1 MVGRRNASNLQI
13 DPPLPSSPRGE
24 ASNLLAPLE
33 PDTARLAGYSALNM
47 LDRAALAVL
56 NHLLADAAWARAR
69 LLPFAGRTARLRLPP
84 WQLDFA
90 IDESGQLAPAGGSPA
105 DVEITLPAD
114 APLVALRGTDAVA
127 KEVQV
132 SGSAEFADAL
142 GFVLRELRW
151 DFEEDLSGQVGDIA
165 AHRVAGLIS
174 AFAAWQHQAA
184 TTLAENLAEYFTEEQ
199 PLLVKQSDTVSF
211 AAGVARLRDD
221 LAKLEKRVASIP
233 L

>member
-1 MVGRRNASNLQI
+1 
-13 DPPLPSSPRGE
+13 
-24 ASNLLAPLE
+24 
-33 PDTARLAGYSALNM
+33 M

-90 IDESGQLAPAGGSPA
+90 IDESGQLAPAGIRPA

-114 APLVALRGTDAVA
+114 APLAALRGIDSVA
-127 KEVQV
+127 REVQV

-151 DFEEDLSGQVGDIA
+151 DFEEDLSGQIGDIA
-165 AHRVAGLIS
+165 AHRIAGLIR
-174 AFAAWQHQAA
+174 AFAAWQRQA
-184 TTLAENLAEYFTEEQ
+184 TTKLAENIAEYLTEEQ
-199 PLLVKQSDTVSF
+199 TILVKPADTASL
-211 AAGVARLRDD
+211 AASVARLRVD
-221 LAKLEKRVASIP
+221 LVKLEKRVASIT